1 MTLNK
6 VLNTLARNT
15 KKNITGYPIMQKTP
29 DFAIT
34 EETQAK
40 KSQKMILG

>member
-6 VLNTLARNT
+6 VVNILTKNT
-15 KKNITGYPIMQKTP
+15 KKNINTYPLMQKSP